1 MLFFALIAGKEQS
14 VLIAGVLLAVGFCL
28 PLVYVLSFLG
38 QVNAQ
43 AEKYRLSSGRDI
55 YTVTL
60 DDEGVT
66 VQGQVQSDDV
76 LRLKWQAVKGVY
88 QRRHCIYLYADENK
102 AFLLP
107 EGQADVTDEEL
118 WKYLRD
124 HISGRAEKGQ

>member
-1 MLFFALIAGKEQS
+1 M
-14 VLIAGVLLAVGFCL
+14 
-28 PLVYVLSFLG
+28 
-38 QVNAQ
+38 
-43 AEKYRLSSGRDI
+43 SSGRDL

-124 HISGRAEKGQ
+124 HISGREEKGQ

>member
-1 MLFFALIAGKEQS
+1 MKNDKNITVKVKLDKKVFRSFAFYDTFVKKKRWVRPALFCVIMTAFAFFALIAGKEQS

-76 LRLKWQAVKGVY
+76 LRLKWQAVKGV
-88 QRRHCIYLYADENK
+88 
-102 AFLLP
+102 
-107 EGQADVTDEEL
+107 
-118 WKYLRD
+118 
-124 HISGRAEKGQ
+124 